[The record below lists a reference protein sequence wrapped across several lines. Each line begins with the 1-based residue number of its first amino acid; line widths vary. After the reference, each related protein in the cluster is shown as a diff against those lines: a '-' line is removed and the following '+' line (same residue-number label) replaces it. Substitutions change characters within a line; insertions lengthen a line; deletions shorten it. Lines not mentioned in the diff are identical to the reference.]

1 MRSMHV
7 VSFVVV
13 GSACLPIL
21 RHEPIAYL
29 RQLADARDLPQVA
42 EVQRRGSD
50 KSDTMTVDESVV
62 VRSAQAS
69 LSWSDPSVNGA
80 LDPGAFSLPIGT
92 VTFLLTDIEDS
103 TLHWQRSPGSM
114 GAAVER
120 VYAILDDAISA
131 HRGVRPIEQGEG
143 DSVVAAF
150 SRASDALLAA
160 CAAQVALHGESWPTT
175 EPVRVRMA
183 VHTGDATLRDEGN
196 YMGQTIIRTAR
207 LRSIAHGGQ
216 VVLSAVT
223 RDLTID
229 QLGSDVELVS
239 LGTHRLKDLAR
250 PEDVW
255 QLADPALASQ
265 FPPLRSLDAV
275 PNNLPLQLSTFIG
288 RLDEIATVATFVR
301 ANRLV
306 TITGTGGVGK
316 TRLSQQVA
324 AEVSDLFADGTW
336 WVELVAASEGIGVPL
351 AIAAAIGGSIPSGA
365 APGSALAA
373 TIAGRRMLLVLDNCE
388 HVIAPVAQ
396 LVDELL
402 RACPNLSIMATSR
415 IGLDVPGELTWR
427 VPALSVPSPEG
438 RVAIGVLG
446 QFDAVKLFVERAKR
460 VRPNFTLDD
469 SNGPAIAEICQRLD
483 GIPLALELAAARCR
497 SLSPAR
503 IQEGLNDSLALLT
516 GGARTVLPR
525 QQTLAASIDWS
536 YSLLTDVDRALL
548 RRLSV
553 FVAGFDLSAAE
564 AVASDRDPDPSGP
577 ASLTSLDVLDGLD
590 RLVEQSLVSVDDD
603 RPGGVSRYRLL
614 ETVRQY
620 ARAKLAEY
628 GETDASLDAHCH
640 YFRRQRVGI
649 SNGHASVLADA
660 DNVLAALGRAASVC
674 SIPEYV
680 AFLVRVVTALTP
692 TQRSAQLEVLID
704 ECLQRLGTGQSIE
717 RAKVLLV
724 RGRVHLYAGRFAE
737 LRSDASDALT
747 IGELVNDDSVIGGA
761 LNLLGSSLAG
771 SDPCQAASL
780 LERGVSHSLAAQD
793 WSMAITS
800 YSDLGHACVVQR
812 DLVRATAAF
821 DAHDDLEREH
831 PSAYLLAD
839 GLAGRS
845 RVAFLD
851 ADYEGASRL
860 LATVRTILDQ
870 LGATDDPWLDP
881 FATFVENSIALDRG
895 QQLSDVALADLRIR
909 FDRALA
915 KQHWIGIPF
924 FAAGL
929 IGAAMDRSD
938 HAQARQLVDLLNTIG
953 AGGAHLVE
961 VDGRLL
967 SAALHQLAGNAS
979 AAMADI
985 ERGRVVCGMIG
996 DDIGAALFDVRA
1008 GLIALSRRDI
1018 GDAESLIHG
1027 ALRTVAGRASRRE
1040 VVIALEAVVL
1050 ANAASENWTD
1060 VARLHG
1066 AANRLRDELGYRLR
1080 MSPELECY
1088 TIAVAALGEEHASVI
1103 AEGASMEWQSAVA
1116 YALRTWGARKR
1127 PAFGWQSLTPTEGQ
1141 VVGLATQGLTNPQ
1154 IADRLIMGRATV
1166 KTHLSNAYAKLGVKN
1181 RTELATRAAAEHSQR
1196 ESSAP

>member
-1 MRSMHV
+1 MV
-7 VSFVVV
+7 
-13 GSACLPIL
+13 
-21 RHEPIAYL
+21 
-29 RQLADARDLPQVA
+29 
-42 EVQRRGSD
+42 
-50 KSDTMTVDESVV
+50 VDESVV

-69 LSWSDPSVNGA
+69 LSWSDPSVTGA

-103 TLHWQRSPGSM
+103 TRHWQRSPESM
-114 GAAVER
+114 GAAVAR

-131 HRGVRPIEQGEG
+131 HRGVRPVEQGEG

-160 CAAQVALHGESWPTT
+160 RAAQVALHREPWPTA
-175 EPVRVRMA
+175 ECVRVRMA

-207 LRSIAHGGQ
+207 LRAIAHGGQ
-216 VVLSAVT
+216 VVLSSVT

-229 QLGSDVELVS
+229 QLGSDIELAR

-255 QLADPALASQ
+255 QLVDPALASQ

-288 RLDEIATVATFVR
+288 RLDEISTVATFVC

-336 WVELVAASEGIGVPL
+336 WVELVAASEAIGVPL
-351 AIAAAIGGSIPSGA
+351 AIAAAIGGSLSSGA
-365 APGSALAA
+365 VPGSALAA

-402 RACPNLSIMATSR
+402 RACPNLSVLATSR

-427 VPALSVPSPEG
+427 VPALSVPSAES

-497 SLSPAR
+497 SLSPDR
-503 IQEGLNDSLALLT
+503 IREGLNDSLGLLT

-553 FVAGFDLSAAE
+553 FVGGFDLSAAE

-577 ASLTSLDVLDGLD
+577 ASLTSLDVLDVLDGLD

-620 ARAKLAEY
+620 ARAKLAEH

-640 YFRRQRVGI
+640 YFRRRRADIG
-649 SNGHASVLADA
+649 NGHASVLTDA
-660 DNVLAALGRAASVC
+660 DNVLAALGHAASVC

-692 TQRSAQLEVLID
+692 TQRLPQLDVLID

-717 RAKVLLV
+717 RARVLLV
-724 RGRVHLYAGRFAE
+724 RGRVHLYSGRFAE
-737 LRSDASDALT
+737 QSSDANAALT
-747 IGELVNDDSVIGGA
+747 IGELLNDDSVIGRA

-793 WSMAITS
+793 WLMAITS
-800 YSDLGHACVVQR
+800 YGDLGLAYGVQR
-812 DLVRATAAF
+812 DLVRATAAY

-851 ADYEGASRL
+851 ADYESASRL

-895 QQLSDVALADLRIR
+895 QQLSDVALPDLRIR

-915 KQHWIGIPF
+915 KQDWLGVPLL
-924 FAAGL
+924 AAGL

-938 HAQARQLVDLLNTIG
+938 HAEARRLVNPVNMIG
-953 AGGAHLVE
+953 EGGLVSAE

-967 SAALHQLAGNAS
+967 SAALHQLAGDAS
-979 AAMADI
+979 AAMTDV
-985 ERGRVVCGMIG
+985 ERGRVVCGMLG

-1008 GLIALSRRDI
+1008 GLLALSRREI

-1027 ALRTVAGRASRRE
+1027 ALRTVGGRGFRRE

-1050 ANAASENWTD
+1050 ANAASKNWID
-1060 VARLHG
+1060 LARLHG
-1066 AANRLRDELGYRLR
+1066 AASRLRDELGYRLR
-1080 MSPELECY
+1080 TSPERESY
-1088 TIAVAALGEEHASVI
+1088 AMAVAALGDEHSGAI
-1103 AEGASMEWQSAVA
+1103 AEGASMDWPSAVA

-1127 PAFGWQSLTPTEGQ
+1127 PAFGWQSLTPTEEQ
-1141 VVGLATQGLTNPQ
+1141 VVSLATQGLTNPE

-1166 KTHLSNAYAKLGVKN
+1166 KTHLSSAYAKLGVKN
-1181 RTELATRAAAEHSQR
+1181 RTELATRAAAEQH
-1196 ESSAP
+1196 